1 MTSEKFKLAVL
12 VSGNGS
18 NLQAIIDCI
27 EKNYLAAKISLVL
40 SNVKDAYALERGKK
54 HGLDVVFLDPK
65 IYPNKANYE
74 QKIIDLLLSKSIDL
88 ICLAGFMRILG
99 KKFIETFSG
108 KIINIH
114 PSLLPAFPGLDV
126 QKKALE
132 HGAKFSGCTVHF
144 VNEEVDGGP
153 IILQSIVPI
162 HDEDDIESLSKRIL
176 QQEHIIYPEAI
187 RLIIEDNIEIS
198 GRRVLRK
205 KKEV

>member
-18 NLQAIIDCI
+18 NLQAIIDSI
-27 EKNYLAAKISLVL
+27 ENNYLAAEISLVL
-40 SNVKDAYALERGKK
+40 SNVKDAYALERGKN
-54 HGLDVVFLDPK
+54 HGLEVVFLDPK
-65 IYPNKANYE
+65 IYPNRANYE

-88 ICLAGFMRILG
+88 ICLAGFMQILG
-99 KKFIETFSG
+99 KKFIEAFPG

-153 IILQSIVPI
+153 IILQSVVPI

-176 QQEHIIYPEAI
+176 EQEHIIYPEAI
-187 RLIIEDNIEIS
+187 RLIMDGNIEIS

-205 KKEV
+205 IKED